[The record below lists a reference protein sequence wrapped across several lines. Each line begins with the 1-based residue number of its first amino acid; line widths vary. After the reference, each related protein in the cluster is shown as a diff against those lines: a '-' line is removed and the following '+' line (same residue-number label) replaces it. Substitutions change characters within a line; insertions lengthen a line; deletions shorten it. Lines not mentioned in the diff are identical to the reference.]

1 MPAGVVWPLEPTTYT
16 AAAVLVANDALARR
30 TRTCTFF
37 HELGSPHDGAESRA
51 AS

>member
-1 MPAGVVWPLEPTTYT
+1 
-16 AAAVLVANDALARR
+16 VLVANDALARR

-37 HELGSPHDGAESRA
+37 HDLGIADEGAETRRE